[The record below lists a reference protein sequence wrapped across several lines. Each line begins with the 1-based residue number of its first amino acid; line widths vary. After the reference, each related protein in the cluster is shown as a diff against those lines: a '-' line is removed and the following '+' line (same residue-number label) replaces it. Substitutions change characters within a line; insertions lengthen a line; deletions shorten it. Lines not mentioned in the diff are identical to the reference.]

1 MSAAARH
8 LPVRWTLVLA
18 TLCALALIV
27 FLRKHQ
33 PSYEEKVA
41 PLTVAGVIGTPAR
54 ARNFEVTVKRLKLAR
69 AYRVDGRYLD
79 DPSRVVRADGIW
91 LSALLEATAT
101 REPGFLS
108 AQLRTRRGRLYSSS
122 GGDRPRLPGVN
133 LATTSLATGI
143 PASGA
148 YFFDVPEAALEGASL
163 QFYWG
168 LGAPGNLD
176 HLVDIDLQL
185 DAAALAELRGKTV
198 PELDMRMRTDQ

>member
-1 MSAAARH
+1 MSAAPRH
-8 LPVRWTLVLA
+8 LPIRWTLVTA

-27 FLRKHQ
+27 LLRKHQ

-41 PLTVAGVIGTPAR
+41 PLTVAGTIGAPVT

-69 AYRVDGRYLD
+69 AYRIDGRYSG
-79 DPSRVVRADGIW
+79 DPSQVVRADGIW

-108 AQLRTRRGRLYSSS
+108 AQLRTRDGRLYAAS
-122 GGDRPRLPGVN
+122 GGDRPKLDGVN
-133 LATTSLATGI
+133 LGETSLATGI

-148 YFFDVPEAALEGASL
+148 YFFDVPEAGLEGASL

-168 LGAPGNLD
+168 LGAPSGLD
-176 HLVDIDLQL
+176 HLLDIDLGL
-185 DAAALAELRGKTV
+185 DARALAELRDQAV
-198 PELDMRMRTDQ
+198 PELDMRTRTDQ